1 MVIEG
6 MRQQSFKQNSLEN
19 IQTFALLVLPYPI
32 YPAYPVNFFVKDDTL
47 CAFVS
52 LR

>member
-1 MVIEG
+1 
-6 MRQQSFKQNSLEN
+6 
-19 IQTFALLVLPYPI
+19 LPYPI